1 MYSKRLGP
9 QGEVGD
15 TVVFKW
21 LFVSPT
27 PSRGWDKVGTT
38 EEVGTGRSTELL
50 TETSFESAGL
60 AIEGQI
66 AIEPRGLS
74 HSSINSL

>member
-38 EEVGTGRSTELL
+38 GEVGTRSQYAILYDIPMCTEA
-50 TETSFESAGL
+50 AG
-60 AIEGQI
+60 
-66 AIEPRGLS
+66 
-74 HSSINSL
+74 